1 MSIALRTWRS
11 YGGIVEKS
19 ELTHLDSDGNL
30 RMVDV
35 GGKEVSQREAVAAA
49 RVRVSPQTARLI
61 LDQALPKGDVVT
73 VARVA
78 GILAA
83 KQTPQLI
90 PLTHPL
96 LLTYIDVEIGVD
108 DDGTVS
114 VRATVRCEGKTGVEI
129 EAMTACSVAAL
140 TVYDMC
146 KSADKGITI
155 EEIRLEHK
163 SGGKSG
169 VYRRDQG

>member
-1 MSIALRTWRS
+1 
-11 YGGIVEKS
+11 VEKS
-19 ELTHLDSDGNL
+19 DLTHLDADGNL

-35 GGKEVSQREAVAAA
+35 GAKEPSRREAIATA
-49 RVRVSPQTARLI
+49 RVRMSAETARLV
-61 LDQALPKGDVVT
+61 LDRALPKGDVVA

-83 KQTPQLI
+83 KQTPHLI

-96 LLTYIDVEIGVD
+96 LLTFIDVEIDVD
-108 DDGTVS
+108 ENGIVS
-114 VRATVRCEGKTGVEI
+114 IRATVRCEGKTGVEI
-129 EAMTACSVAAL
+129 EAMTACSIAAL

-146 KSADKGITI
+146 KSADKGISI
-155 EEIRLEHK
+155 EEVRLEEK

-169 VYRRDQG
+169 HYRRDQR